1 MLYARAHAGPVRM
14 LVLQL
19 QQSTQCERIEGVS
32 SFVGEDASGS
42 FGLRPG
48 HERFATVLSFGLARF
63 RVAQSPWEYLAVPGG
78 VLYCRGNELLLCA
91 RRLFRHADYEEVAR
105 EFREQLI
112 VEERELHEFKQSLRR
127 LEQEM
132 LKRIWQIGRDW
143 GGR

>member
-1 MLYARAHAGPVRM
+1 MKPF
-14 LVLQL
+14 VLHL
-19 QQSTQCERIEGVS
+19 QQSTQCERIDGVS

-105 EFREQLI
+105 ELREQLI
-112 VEERELHEFKQSLRR
+112 AEERDLREFKQSLRR

-132 LKRIWQIGRDW
+132 LKRVWQIGRDW

>member
-1 MLYARAHAGPVRM
+1 MLHARTDAGPVKTFT
-14 LVLQL
+14 LQL
-19 QQSTQCERIEGVS
+19 QQSTACERIDGVT
-32 SFVGEDASGS
+32 SFVGEDDSGS

-63 RVAQSPWEYLAVPGG
+63 RVGPSAWEYLAVPGG

-105 EFREQLI
+105 ELREQLI
-112 VEERELHEFKQSLRR
+112 AEERELHEFKQSLRR

-132 LKRIWQIGRDW
+132 LKRLWQIGRDW